1 MVQALTK
8 LLTCAEFIF
17 QYGNNPRY
25 ELADG
30 EVIDMERTGLHEAV
44 GGKLASKLGIAITHA
59 ELPWFMPRT
68 CLICP
73 FAETATARQPDIV
86 VLDETVLHHE
96 P

>member
-30 EVIDMERTGLHEAV
+30 EVIDMERTGLQKSSVVNWQANW
-44 GGKLASKLGIAITHA
+44 LGNS
-59 ELPWFMPRT
+59 
-68 CLICP
+68 
-73 FAETATARQPDIV
+73 
-86 VLDETVLHHE
+86 
-96 P
+96 